1 MGESHEVVPSVAPSV
16 AGKAITRQ
24 GGTDTLCSILT
35 AARPT
40 LSGDGHH
47 DSRRRPRRAGPC
59 DRVARAAARL
69 LGDDVVDVALASM
82 RERRESLVS
91 RQVEQRRLVTVLFAD
106 LVGFT
111 FLADDL
117 DPEDTRTVVDTYFA
131 RWRRIIEEHG
141 GEVEKFIGD
150 AVMAVFGLRRSYE
163 DDPERA
169 VRAALA
175 MLDDL
180 AELNAE
186 LSASYDLTLRM
197 RVGIDTGD
205 VVVSTLGRGD
215 GAFVAVGSTVNRAAR
230 IQAAAPVDG
239 ILVSD
244 STQRH
249 VRRTLQPRAPG
260 RPTVQGLRRLG
271 RHLRRRL
278 GTAADLPPRPRL
290 RHRGRRDRDRR
301 PWRRAR
307 RAGGAPPRG
316 RRAAAMAGA
325 HRRRR
330 RRRREV
336 AAAGGARRAALGEPD
351 GDLVVRRPRPA
362 VGLQPSAGPAARPA
376 GRTLRHRRDRRARC
390 RQGQAG
396 GRLRPGVRRRRC
408 RRQGPARRP
417 GTTPTWWLPS
427 SVSRPTCPA
436 PACRATPRPCGW
448 RARSRWR
455 STSPGWPT
463 SSPC

>member
-1 MGESHEVVPSVAPSV
+1 M
-16 AGKAITRQ
+16 
-24 GGTDTLCSILT
+24 
-35 AARPT
+35 
-40 LSGDGHH
+40 
-47 DSRRRPRRAGPC
+47 
-59 DRVARAAARL
+59 
-69 LGDDVVDVALASM
+69 
-82 RERRESLVS
+82 S

-186 LSASYDLTLRM
+186 LAASYDLTLRM

-249 VRRTLQPRAPG
+249 VRRTFNLERRDAQQFKGFDDPSTPSPSSRSG
-260 RPTVQGLRRLG
+260 RGPSVP
-271 RHLRRRL
+271 
-278 GTAADLPPRPRL
+278 TAAPAS
-290 RHRGRRDRDRR
+290 
-301 PWRRAR
+301 RAS
-307 RAGGAPPRG
+307 
-316 RRAAAMAGA
+316 
-325 HRRRR
+325 
-330 RRRREV
+330 
-336 AAAGGARRAALGEPD
+336 
-351 GDLVVRRPRPA
+351 RPRP
-362 VGLQPSAGPAARPA
+362 SAAA
-376 GRTLRHRRDRRARC
+376 
-390 RQGQAG
+390 
-396 GRLRPGVRRRRC
+396 
-408 RRQGPARRP
+408 
-417 GTTPTWWLPS
+417 PS
-427 SVSRPTCPA
+427 SV
-436 PACRATPRPCGW
+436 
-448 RARSRWR
+448 RWR
-455 STSPGWPT
+455 STSTPSP
-463 SSPC
+463 SSGAGGCSPSSATPASGSRGCWRSSTRGSRRTRW